1 MSELQQSDLVGSEQ
15 LDAEP
20 SPSEQSSE
28 HVSGRTSAW
37 SALWDAFARGVRD
50 NMLGEIGVQG
60 VRIGGLIY
68 LARALQP
75 QDFGLLKVLTVVSM
89 FGILLVEAGIPE
101 ALIQRDDL
109 RREHEITAWWSTVA
123 ISLSLMVGLYFGA
136 PWLANAMGMKRLVFG
151 ARLLCVPI
159 LLQGLAV
166 CARARLQRELRF
178 GAVALANVGA
188 EVAFLV
194 IAVVLLFEGLPQW
207 SLPAALGARLGVH
220 ALITLGADAR
230 LPLGFPRLRAA
241 QDLLGFAGTVLAGG
255 LITTG
260 SGNVDYLLVG
270 RLLGSAALGYY
281 SIAWDLFRFFPSL
294 LHRIAGIV
302 AFPAFCRLQDNDR
315 ELALAYRN
323 FVNYIGRVVLPV
335 LGCIAIAAP
344 ELLASIYGSKWLPA
358 ATPMR
363 LLVFGLALIG
373 LCSAIGPLYYSKG
386 YPSFD
391 IYLNGTHLLLIVAAV
406 GLTAPMGL
414 WAVCAAVSLVE
425 ATISIFGQHF
435 VSLLL
440 GMRLRELATALNSA
454 FRITVACIMATL
466 VGKLAGTALNVRA
479 PITLLFVVAPP
490 AVVFCWLEADEVLGM
505 VRRAFKSRWS
515 GVMDVAET

>member
-1 MSELQQSDLVGSEQ
+1 MSNPQQKECPGVQEA
-15 LDAEP
+15 DAEL
-20 SPSEQSSE
+20 SSSRAKGD
-28 HVSGRTSAW
+28 HSADRAAGW
-37 SALWDAFARGVRD
+37 SSLWDAFARGVRD
-50 NMLGEIGVQG
+50 NMLGEVGVQAL
-60 VRIGGLIY
+60 RIGGLIY

-109 RREHEITAWWSTVA
+109 RPEHEITAWWSTVA
-123 ISLSLMVGLYFGA
+123 IALSLMVGLYFGA
-136 PWLANAMGMKRLVFG
+136 PWLADTMGMRGLVFG
-151 ARLLCVPI
+151 ARLLCIPM

-178 GAVALANVGA
+178 AAVALANVGA
-188 EVAFLV
+188 EVAFLM

-207 SLPAALGARLGVH
+207 SLPAALGARLAVH
-220 ALITLGADAR
+220 ALITLVADRR
-230 LPLGFPRLRAA
+230 LPFGLPRLQAGH
-241 QDLLGFAGTVLAGG
+241 DLLGFAGTVLVGG

-281 SIAWDLFRFFPSL
+281 SIAWDLFRFLPSL

-302 AFPAFCRLQDNDR
+302 AFPAFCRLQNNQL

-323 FVNYIGRVVLPV
+323 FINYIGRVVLPV

-358 ATPMR
+358 AMPMR
-363 LLVFGLALIG
+363 LLVFGLALMG
-373 LCSAIGPLYYSKG
+373 LCSAIGPLYYAKG

-391 IYLNGTHLLLIVAAV
+391 IYLNGTHLLLIIAAV
-406 GLTAPMGL
+406 GLAAPMGL
-414 WAVCAAVSLVE
+414 LAVCAAVSMVE
-425 ATISIFGQHF
+425 ATISVFGQHF

-440 GMRLRELATALNSA
+440 GMRLRELAAALSSA
-454 FRITVACIMATL
+454 VRITVACSVATLLGKFMATM
-466 VGKLAGTALNVRA
+466 LNVKA
-479 PITLLFVVAPP
+479 PVVLLFVVAPP

-505 VRRAFKSRWS
+505 MKRAFGSRWD
-515 GVMDVAET
+515 GAMDVAET